1 MMLDVSR
8 QISGK
13 ASLEGKPVQKIS
25 SLCSEI
31 FAEAADEVE

>member
-1 MMLDVSR
+1 MLAVKSQVR
-8 QISGK
+8 LP
-13 ASLEGKPVQKIS
+13 LEGKPVQKIS